1 MSNVYILDACALIA
15 FLSGENGSDKVKLIF
30 QDAFEEKVILKMNQ
44 INLLEVYYNTIK
56 KYNQN
61 TANKILEEIEELP
74 IEIII
79 GLKNDVLKE
88 AGRIKTK
95 YKIPLGDSIAVAECI
110 VRNGILVTSDHNDFE
125 KLQKEEKISI
135 NWFR

>member
-1 MSNVYILDACALIA
+1 MRKAYVLDACALIA
-15 FLSGENGSDKVKLIF
+15 FLSGENGSEKIKLIL
-30 QDAFEEKVILKMNQ
+30 QDAFEEKVNLKMNH

-56 KYNQN
+56 KYDQN
-61 TANKILEEIEELP
+61 TANKVLEEIGELP

-79 GLKNDVLKE
+79 GLKIDVLKE